1 MGLGVCLVQYVNKN
15 SINCPTFKSLEH
27 MNQHM
32 ADEAAT
38 HVEEK
43 EGDTSENE
51 ETND

>member
-1 MGLGVCLVQYVNKN
+1 
-15 SINCPTFKSLEH
+15 

-43 EGDTSENE
+43 EGDASEDK
-51 ETND
+51 ETDD